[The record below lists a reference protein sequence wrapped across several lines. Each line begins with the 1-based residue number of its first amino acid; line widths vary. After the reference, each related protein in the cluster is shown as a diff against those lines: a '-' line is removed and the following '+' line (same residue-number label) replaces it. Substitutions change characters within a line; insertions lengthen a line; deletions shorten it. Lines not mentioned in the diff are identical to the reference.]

1 MGERGPSFEPPSQFE
16 KPPSEE
22 LSSEEPPPSE
32 KQPPRHGPLRRAAEK
47 AARSAVLAATL
58 SSGCRPAESPV
69 PERAPI
75 TETIPPTP
83 EAINRP
89 ELLTRLFRDIPEPQ
103 EPSFQNLIKFE
114 KGKLARDFKR
124 RLEATAPYM
133 AHAMN
138 IFQEEGVP
146 PQLALLALPESGGAT
161 EAVSRRHATG
171 PFQFTAE
178 TARDFGLNVNSQ
190 IDERRDPFLSSRAAA
205 KLLKDLYRRTGSW
218 EMAILSY
225 NSGMALRFD
234 GSWEKYLQHVAADQY
249 SKHKRTKRS
258 AKESLHYLPRFFA
271 TRQLLQGNPEYLNQ
285 LAAPASAA
293 QAEYH
298 LSETRPQQTH
308 RIKRGEK
315 LSVIARDLGVTL
327 ENLCSWNKIENP
339 QHIQAGRKLVYY
351 TGRPPTPRPSELA
364 AQTGLSREQLAEW
377 NPSWND
383 AMIAKDE
390 YLPFD
395 FSLTVPTEQADT
407 LSTPAPNS
415 PTPDHTR
422 RYQLASA
429 NFLENLRTFL
439 AKKQS

>member
-1 MGERGPSFEPPSQFE
+1 MGERGPSFEPPPPFE

-22 LSSEEPPPSE
+22 LPSEEPPPSE

-89 ELLTRLFRDIPEPQ
+89 ELLNRLFRDIPESRNPDLQ
-103 EPSFQNLIKFE
+103 DLIKSE
-114 KGKLARDFKR
+114 KAKLAHDFKK
-124 RLEATAPYM
+124 RLETAAPYLL
-133 AHAMN
+133 HAMN
-138 IFQEEGVP
+138 IFQAEGVP
-146 PQLALLALPESGGAT
+146 SQLALLALPESGGDTDAI
-161 EAVSRRHATG
+161 SRRRAVG

-178 TARDFGLNVNSQ
+178 TAHNFGLNVNSQ

-205 KLLKDLYRRTGSW
+205 KLLKDLHRRTGSW
-218 EMAILSY
+218 EMAILAY
-225 NSGMALRFD
+225 NSGMALRFE
-234 GSWEKYLQHVAADQY
+234 GSWEEYLQHVTADQY

-271 TRQLLQGNPEYLNQ
+271 TRQLLQENIGYLNQ
-285 LAAPASAA
+285 LAAPAAA
-293 QAEYH
+293 TQIEYH
-298 LSETRPQQTH
+298 LTETRPQQIH

-339 QHIQAGRKLVYY
+339 QHIRAGQKIVYY
-351 TGRPPTPRPSELA
+351 TGHPSTPRPSELA
-364 AQTGLSREQLAEW
+364 ARTGLSREQLSAW

-383 AMIAKDE
+383 AMIKEDQF
-390 YLPFD
+390 LPFD
-395 FSLTVPTEQADT
+395 FSLTVPTEQADKFP
-407 LSTPAPNS
+407 TPVTSS
-415 PTPDHTR
+415 PTPDHTQ
-422 RYQLASA
+422 RYQLASV

-439 AKKQS
+439 EKKHN